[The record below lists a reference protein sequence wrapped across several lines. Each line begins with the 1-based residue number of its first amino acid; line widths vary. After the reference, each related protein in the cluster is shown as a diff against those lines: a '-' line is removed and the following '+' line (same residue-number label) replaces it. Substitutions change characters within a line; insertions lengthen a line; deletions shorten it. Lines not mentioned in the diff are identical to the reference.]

1 MKIMLRKHQK
11 NPNLRKI
18 KSNLF
23 ETLDRLKLALEC
35 EDCYNS
41 MGIDTICPFQS
52 EINEVEIDAI
62 LCDSCHQNRAD
73 DI

>member
-1 MKIMLRKHQK
+1 MPRKHQK

-35 EDCYNS
+35 EDCSNG
-41 MGIDTICPFQS
+41 MGRETTCPFQS
-52 EINEVEIDAI
+52 EINEIEVECI
-62 LCDSCHQNRAD
+62 LCESCYQNRAD